1 MKLKNRDIAFIIVAL
16 VIIITF
22 NAYWRVKETGRRARI
37 AAEVEAQLR
46 DAGTDAIADAG
57 TAE

>member
-37 AAEVEAQLR
+37 AAEVEARLR
-46 DAGTDAIADAG
+46 DAAADVADAG
-57 TAE
+57 ATE